1 MRVIA
6 ANTAMKEIC
15 GASPEKI
22 IGKVFTDCIEQCD
35 KTCHELLKE
44 TLKSKN
50 TVKEYQVEC
59 KHQQRVKQTVKVT
72 SSPLLDRDGTF
83 MGAVLLIRDITRIS
97 DLERELR
104 ERHTFRNIIGKS
116 RRMQDIYRLLEDLND
131 LDTTVLVTG
140 ESGTGKE
147 LVARALHYSGIRSF
161 KPMVTVNCSALAENL
176 LESELFG
183 HVKGAFTGAI
193 RDREGRFQAAHE
205 GTILLDEIGDIS
217 PRLQLKLLRA
227 LQEKEFERVGESVPI
242 KVDVRIIACTNQDLR
257 DKVRKG
263 EFREDLYYRLKVVI

>member
-1 MRVIA
+1 MDQWISLSEYKRVNLSERYSQLYSSLKQEVTERKRAGKELKKHRNHLEKLVEERTSELKKSAQELVKHQTHLEAIFGSVKDSIITVDTEMRVIA

-97 DLERELR
+97 DLEGELR

-116 RRMQDIYRLLEDLND
+116 RRMQDIYRHLEDLDD
-131 LDTTVLVTG
+131 LGTTVLVTG

-147 LVARALHYSGIRSF
+147 LVESALH
-161 KPMVTVNCSALAENL
+161 
-176 LESELFG
+176 
-183 HVKGAFTGAI
+183 
-193 RDREGRFQAAHE
+193 
-205 GTILLDEIGDIS
+205 
-217 PRLQLKLLRA
+217 
-227 LQEKEFERVGESVPI
+227 
-242 KVDVRIIACTNQDLR
+242 
-257 DKVRKG
+257 
-263 EFREDLYYRLKVVI
+263 